1 MRQTTLKYLLLL
13 LAQIVLWNY
22 FNFTQY
28 LFIAFLPA
36 MILCL
41 PISRSTVQAM
51 VVAFLT
57 GLAADFLVTG
67 QLGITSFALVPV
79 ALLRRPVIALVFG
92 SELFVR
98 GEELSF
104 QRQGW
109 QKFLLAILMLT
120 AVFLLLYIWV
130 DDAGMRPLWFGAVK
144 FAASLAA
151 STLVSVFI
159 ANLMLEET
167 GERWK

>member
-28 LFIAFLPA
+28 LFVAFLPA

-41 PISRSTVQAM
+41 PVSRSAVYAM

-67 QLGITSFALVPV
+67 QLGLTSFALVPV
-79 ALLRRPVIALVFG
+79 ALLRRPVITLVFG
-92 SELFVR
+92 SELFAR
-98 GEELSF
+98 GEDLSF

-109 QKFLLAILMLT
+109 QKFLLAVLLLT
-120 AVFLLLYIWV
+120 AVFLLLYLWV
-130 DDAGMRPLWFGAVK
+130 DDAGMHPFWFLAVK
-144 FAASLAA
+144 FAASLAV
-151 STLVSVFI
+151 STALSLYV

>member
-28 LFIAFLPA
+28 LFVAFLPA

-41 PISRSTVQAM
+41 PVSRGPVYAM

-67 QLGITSFALVPV
+67 QLGLTSFALVPV
-79 ALLRRPVIALVFG
+79 ALLRRPVITLVFG
-92 SELFVR
+92 SELFAR
-98 GEELSF
+98 GEDLSF
-104 QRQGW
+104 HRQGW
-109 QKFLLAILMLT
+109 QKFLLALLLLT
-120 AVFLLLYIWV
+120 AVFLLLYLWV
-130 DDAGMRPLWFGAVK
+130 DDAGMHPFWFMAVK
-144 FAASLAA
+144 FAVSLAV
-151 STLVSVFI
+151 STALSLYV

>member
-28 LFIAFLPA
+28 LFVAFLPA

-41 PISRSTVQAM
+41 PVSRSAVYAM

-67 QLGITSFALVPV
+67 QLGLTSFALVPV
-79 ALLRRPVIALVFG
+79 ALLRRPVITLVFG
-92 SELFVR
+92 SELFAR
-98 GEELSF
+98 GEDLSF

-109 QKFLLAILMLT
+109 QKFLLAVLLLT
-120 AVFLLLYIWV
+120 AVFLLLYLWV
-130 DDAGMRPLWFGAVK
+130 DDAGMHPFWFLAVK
-144 FAASLAA
+144 FAASLAV
-151 STLVSVFI
+151 STALSLHV

>member
-1 MRQTTLKYLLLL
+1 MKLSAIKFILLF
-13 LAQIVLWNY
+13 LAQVAVWNY

-28 LFIAFLPA
+28 LFVAFLPA

-41 PISRSTVQAM
+41 PVSRSAVYAM

-67 QLGITSFALVPV
+67 QLGLTAFALVPV
-79 ALLRRPVIALVFG
+79 ALLRRPVITLVFG
-92 SELFVR
+92 SELFAR
-98 GEELSF
+98 GEDLSF

-109 QKFLLAILMLT
+109 QKFLLAVLLLT
-120 AVFLLLYIWV
+120 AVFLLLYLWV
-130 DDAGMRPLWFGAVK
+130 DDAGMHPFWFLAVK
-144 FAASLAA
+144 FAASLAV
-151 STLVSVFI
+151 STALSLYV

>member
-28 LFIAFLPA
+28 LFVAFLPA

-41 PISRSTVQAM
+41 PVSRGPVYAM

-67 QLGITSFALVPV
+67 QLGLTSFALVPV
-79 ALLRRPVIALVFG
+79 ALLRRPVITLVFG
-92 SELFVR
+92 SELFAR
-98 GEELSF
+98 GEDLSF
-104 QRQGW
+104 HRQGW
-109 QKFLLAILMLT
+109 QKFLLALLLLT
-120 AVFLLLYIWV
+120 AVFLLLYLWV
-130 DDAGMRPLWFGAVK
+130 DDAGMRPLWFGAAK
-144 FAASLAA
+144 FAASLAG
-151 STLVSVFI
+151 STFVSVFI

>member
-1 MRQTTLKYLLLL
+1 MRQITLKYLLLL

-28 LFIAFLPA
+28 LFVAFLPA

-41 PISRSTVQAM
+41 PVSRSTVYAM

-67 QLGITSFALVPV
+67 QLGLTSFALVPV
-79 ALLRRPVIALVFG
+79 ALLRRPVITLVFG
-92 SELFVR
+92 TELFAR
-98 GEELSF
+98 GEDLSF

-109 QKFLLAILMLT
+109 QKFLLALLLLT
-120 AVFLLLYIWV
+120 AVFLLLYLWV
-130 DDAGMRPLWFGAVK
+130 DDAGMHPFWFMAVK
-144 FAASLAA
+144 FAVSLAV
-151 STLVSVFI
+151 STALSLYV

>member
-28 LFIAFLPA
+28 LFVAFLPA

-41 PISRSTVQAM
+41 PVSRSAVYAM

-67 QLGITSFALVPV
+67 QLGLTAFALVPV
-79 ALLRRPVIALVFG
+79 ALLRRGPVVPAPGLAEVPAGRAPAHGRVPAALPVG
-92 SELFVR
+92 
-98 GEELSF
+98 G
-104 QRQGW
+104 
-109 QKFLLAILMLT
+109 
-120 AVFLLLYIWV
+120 
-130 DDAGMRPLWFGAVK
+130 
-144 FAASLAA
+144 
-151 STLVSVFI
+151 
-159 ANLMLEET
+159 
-167 GERWK
+167 

>member
-28 LFIAFLPA
+28 LFVAFLPA

-41 PISRSTVQAM
+41 PVSRGPVYAM

-67 QLGITSFALVPV
+67 QLGLTSFALVPV
-79 ALLRRPVIALVFG
+79 ALLRRPVITLVFG
-92 SELFVR
+92 SELFAR
-98 GEELSF
+98 GEDLSF
-104 QRQGW
+104 HRQGW
-109 QKFLLAILMLT
+109 QKFLLALLLLT
-120 AVFLLLYIWV
+120 AVFLLLYLWV
-130 DDAGMRPLWFGAVK
+130 DDAGMHPFWFVAVK
-144 FAASLAA
+144 FAVSLAV
-151 STLVSVFI
+151 STVLSLYV

>member
-1 MRQTTLKYLLLL
+1 MRQLAVKYLLLL

-28 LFIAFLPA
+28 LVIVFLPA

-41 PISRSTVQAM
+41 PVGRSSLYAM
-51 VVAFLT
+51 TVAFLT
-57 GLAADFLVTG
+57 GFAVDFLVSG
-67 QLGITSFALVPV
+67 QLGLTSFALVPA
-79 ALLRRPVIALVFG
+79 ALLRRPVISLVFG
-92 SELFVR
+92 SELFAR
-98 GEELSF
+98 GEELSL

-109 QKFLLAILMLT
+109 QKFVLAVLLLT

-130 DDAGMRPLWFGAVK
+130 DDAGLRPFWFAALK
-144 FAASLAA
+144 FAVSLVA
-151 STLVSVFI
+151 STAVSVFI